1 MSMVRLTIDGLDVV
15 AHKGTTILKAAEQ
28 AGINIPTL
36 CYHKRLPPIGS
47 CDICIV
53 EVEGNQGPVWSCTTV
68 VAEGM
73 TVSTDSK
80 PLRDQRTANLKKI
93 LKHHPLDCAICDAA
107 GECELQDIVYELG
120 IEDTRFE
127 PRKEK
132 RSDIFSTTLIRHW
145 AERCIMCG
153 RCVAACRDIKGI
165 GVLEIQSKEGVNKLA
180 VVAADKCISCGEC
193 LFVCP
198 TGALTENL
206 SKYKG
211 RPWLVDVDS
220 TTCTYCGCG
229 CQLDLKV
236 MDNHVIEVIAN
247 VDTYPNLGSLCVKGR
262 FGYEFIGDPSRLK
275 KPLIRENGALREA
288 SWDEALDMVA
298 ERFGYLRDEFGP
310 DSLAG
315 LSSAK
320 ATNEE
325 NYLFQKFMRV
335 VIGTNNIDHCARL

>member
-1 MSMVRLTIDGLDVV
+1 MVRLTIDGIEVEV
-15 AHKGTTILKAAEQ
+15 HEGTTILKAAEK
-28 AGINIPTL
+28 AGIGIPTL

-47 CDICIV
+47 CNMCIV
-53 EVEGNQGPVWSCTTV
+53 EVEGKKEPVWSCNTAVANSLAVTTY
-68 VAEGM
+68 
-73 TVSTDSK
+73 SK
-80 PLRDQRTANLKKI
+80 SLHEQRTVNLNKI
-93 LKHHPLDCAICDAA
+93 LKHHPLDCSICDAV
-107 GECELQDIVYELG
+107 GECELQDIVYQLG
-120 IEDTRFE
+120 INEAPFE
-127 PRKEK
+127 PRKDK
-132 RSDIFSTTLIRHW
+132 RNNIFSTTLIRHW

-153 RCVAACRDIKGI
+153 RCAAACRHIKGI
-165 GVLEIQSKEGVNKLA
+165 GVLEIQSDQENAKLA

-206 SKYKG
+206 GKYKG
-211 RPWLVDVDS
+211 RPWLVDVET

-236 MDNHVIEVIAN
+236 MDNRVIEVTSD
-247 VDTYPNLGSLCVKGR
+247 VDIYPNLGSLCVKGR
-262 FGYEFIGDPSRLK
+262 FGYEFIGYASRLK

-288 SWDEALDMVA
+288 SWDEALNMVA
-298 ERFGYLRDEFGP
+298 ERFGSIRDEFGP

-325 NYLFQKFMRV
+325 NYLFQKFMRA
-335 VIGTNNIDHCARL
+335 VIGTNNVDHCARL